1 MVNFDVNFCYQFM
14 MALQAAVVPASV
26 ELFLIVNPPSWFG
39 AIWKIMRP
47 MLAPSFRKKVKVI
60 KEAMLPKYLMEGY
73 ENFLPDDLAT
83 GSVNTAS
90 LAEDFV
96 TYRMSV
102 EKSNPQLN
110 AKAATCVLGR

>member
-73 ENFLPDDLAT
+73 ENFLPDDLLLLQ
-83 GSVNTAS
+83 V
-90 LAEDFV
+90 FV
-96 TYRMSV
+96 GWQSID
-102 EKSNPQLN
+102 KI
-110 AKAATCVLGR
+110 

>member
-1 MVNFDVNFCYQFM
+1 
-14 MALQAAVVPASV
+14 
-26 ELFLIVNPPSWFG
+26 
-39 AIWKIMRP
+39 MRP

-60 KEAMLPKYLMEGY
+60 KEAMLPKYHMEGY
-73 ENFLPDDLAT
+73 ENFLPDDFAT
-83 GSVNTAS
+83 GSVNKAS